1 MAACCSLTHALY
13 AVAEALTV
21 TTLAQTAQHA
31 RARVI
36 VPVAMVGAPAPLADE
51 LLLPTSKVKAVQ
63 VGRPFKPCD
72 QGV

>member
-1 MAACCSLTHALY
+1 MAAGCLLTHALY

-36 VPVAMVGAPAPLADE
+36 VRVAMVDAPAPLANE
-51 LLLPTSKVKAVQ
+51 LLLPTSRAKVAQ
-63 VGRPFKPCD
+63 VS
-72 QGV
+72 